1 MNRILVLLE
10 HRENRRLM
18 SEWLSPRYQVIV
30 PDWDID
36 SVRHSLA
43 SESFDLCI
51 ICGRTLDQLE
61 QAVQARRDAEQPILL
76 PFLLATSRPDV
87 GYATRHLWQS
97 VDELIIQPIEK
108 IELQARVEILLRSRQ
123 LSLRLQV
130 CESETTQ
137 QIAARQQAEVGR
149 DRAISAQHYSD
160 AQFRQMAEIIPSVFW
175 LFDLKAQRPIYVSPA
190 YETIWGRDRDDLY
203 SNFSTWFESIHPD
216 DRERMR
222 SANERCLANGQSDE
236 EYRIIRPD
244 GSMRWIRDRGFILL
258 DEDGQ
263 PSRSA
268 GVAEDITDRVSI
280 EAQRR
285 QTEAELLTSEAR
297 FRRIFE
303 CNMVPMGT
311 WMRSGNVAAANDALL
326 DLIGCTQAD
335 LEAGLINW
343 QALTVPE
350 HAYLDQIALEEIAA
364 KGICTPFEKTYIH
377 KSGRRVPILIG
388 AASFVDD
395 PGSGVFFAIDLTST
409 KAAELELNRV
419 LKLEQAARTE
429 AERANRI
436 KDEFLAVL
444 SHELRTPMNPI
455 LGWANLLRQ
464 GKLDAT
470 KATQAIATIE
480 RNAKLQV
487 QLIDDL
493 LDISRILRGKLT
505 LKPLPVALSAVI
517 EGAIETVRLAIEAKA
532 VQLQVNLDPIGSVLG
547 DGARLQQVVWNLL
560 TNAVK
565 FTPTGGRITVNLTQ
579 IDNQVQIQVS
589 DTGKGIH
596 PDFLPHVFEHFR
608 QEDGATTRKFGGLGL
623 GLAIVRQIVELHGGT
638 VSVSSPGEGQGA
650 TFTVSLPLASQL
662 EAVPSPRSLPSTA
675 DLSGVEILVVD
686 DDDDSREFVAFA
698 LEQAGAIV
706 RAVASGAEALQIFT
720 QSPPNLL
727 ISDIGMPEMDG
738 YMLMRQIRSLP
749 VQQGKNVPAIA
760 LTAYAGEADE
770 RRAYAVG
777 FQKHLPKPIDPVASI
792 ALISELLHAHDKRQS
807 AFLKQR

>member
-1 MNRILVLLE
+1 MNRILLLLE

-30 PDWDID
+30 PDWNAD
-36 SVRHSLA
+36 SVSDALL

-51 ICGRTLDQLE
+51 ICGRTLDQLG
-61 QAVQARRDAEQPILL
+61 QVVQARRDAEQPTLL

-108 IELQARVEILLRSRQ
+108 VELQARVEILLRSRQ
-123 LSLRLQV
+123 LSLRLQA
-130 CESETTQ
+130 CESD
-137 QIAARQQAEVGR
+137 ARQQAEVRR
-149 DRAISAQHYSD
+149 DRAISAQRYSD
-160 AQFRQMAEIIPSVFW
+160 AQFQQMAEIIPSVFW
-175 LFDLKAQRPIYVSPA
+175 LFDLKTQQPIYVSPA
-190 YETIWGRDRDDLY
+190 YETIWGRSRDDLY
-203 SNFSTWFESIHPD
+203 TDFNGWFETIHPD
-216 DRERMR
+216 DQERIR
-222 SANERCLANGQSDE
+222 SANERCLANGHSDE
-236 EYRIIRPD
+236 EYRIIQPD
-244 GSMRWIRDRGFILL
+244 GSVRWIRDRGFIIL
-258 DEDGQ
+258 DADGQ

-268 GVAEDITDRVSI
+268 GVAEDITDRVLL
-280 EAQRR
+280 EAKR
-285 QTEAELLTSEAR
+285 QQTKAEL
-297 FRRIFE
+297 
-303 CNMVPMGT
+303 N
-311 WMRSGNVAAANDALL
+311 
-326 DLIGCTQAD
+326 
-335 LEAGLINW
+335 
-343 QALTVPE
+343 
-350 HAYLDQIALEEIAA
+350 H
-364 KGICTPFEKTYIH
+364 
-377 KSGRRVPILIG
+377 
-388 AASFVDD
+388 
-395 PGSGVFFAIDLTST
+395 
-409 KAAELELNRV
+409 V

-429 AERANRI
+429 AERANQI

-464 GKLDAT
+464 GKLNAA

-505 LKPLPVALSAVI
+505 LNTVPVALSAVI
-517 EGAIETVRLAIEAKA
+517 GGAIETVRLAIEAKA
-532 VQLQVNLDPIGSVLG
+532 VQLQVNLDPAVGSVLG

-565 FTPTGGRITVNLTQ
+565 FTPTGGQITVDLTQ
-579 IDNQVQIQVS
+579 IDNQAQIQVR

-638 VSVSSPGEGQGA
+638 VSVSSPGEEKGA
-650 TFTVSLPLASQL
+650 TFTVRIPLASQL
-662 EAVPSPRSLPSTA
+662 DVLPLPPSLPLTT
-675 DLSGVEILVVD
+675 DLSGIEILVVD

-706 RAVASGAEALQIFT
+706 QAAASGTEALQIFT

-749 VQQGKNVPAIA
+749 IQQGGNVPAIA

-770 RRAYAVG
+770 QRAYAVG

-792 ALISELLHAHDKRQS
+792 AVISELIHSHNKNLLNA
-807 AFLKQR
+807 

>member
-1 MNRILVLLE
+1 MSRILLLIE

-18 SEWLSPRYQVIV
+18 SDWLSPRYQVIV

-36 SVRHSLA
+36 SVRQSLA

-51 ICGRTLDQLE
+51 ICGRTLDQLG

-76 PFLLATSRPDV
+76 PFLLTTSRPDV

-137 QIAARQQAEVGR
+137 QIAARQQAEVRR

-175 LFDLKAQRPIYVSPA
+175 LFDLKAQRPIYISPA
-190 YETIWGRDRDDLY
+190 YETIWGRDLGDLY
-203 SNFSTWFESIHPD
+203 SNFSTWFESIHPN

-236 EYRIIRPD
+236 DYRIIRPD
-244 GSMRWIRDRGFILL
+244 GSVRWIRDRGFILL
-258 DEDGQ
+258 DADGQ

-285 QTEAELLTSEAR
+285 QTEA
-297 FRRIFE
+297 
-303 CNMVPMGT
+303 
-311 WMRSGNVAAANDALL
+311 
-326 DLIGCTQAD
+326 
-335 LEAGLINW
+335 
-343 QALTVPE
+343 
-350 HAYLDQIALEEIAA
+350 
-364 KGICTPFEKTYIH
+364 
-377 KSGRRVPILIG
+377 
-388 AASFVDD
+388 
-395 PGSGVFFAIDLTST
+395 
-409 KAAELELNRV
+409 ELNRV

-455 LGWANLLRQ
+455 LGWANLLGQ

-532 VQLQVNLDPIGSVLG
+532 VQLEVNLDPIGSVLG

-662 EAVPSPRSLPSTA
+662 EAVPSPRSLPSPA

-698 LEQAGAIV
+698 LEQSGAIV

-770 RRAYAVG
+770 QRAYAVG

-792 ALISELLHAHDKRQS
+792 ALISELLHAHDNRQS
-807 AFLKQR
+807 ASVKQR